1 MNGICLLGWGKGG
14 GSMVC
19 SKGCS
24 NLFAYHRQ
32 LKGEEYKRRSS
43 TLILDALKEFLDHFS
58 AITEDFL
65 L

>member
-1 MNGICLLGWGKGG
+1 
-14 GSMVC
+14 MVC

-24 NLFAYHRQ
+24 NLFSCSRQ
-32 LKGEEYKRRSS
+32 LKGEEYKGRSS
-43 TLILDALKEFLDHFS
+43 TLIPDALKEFLDHFA